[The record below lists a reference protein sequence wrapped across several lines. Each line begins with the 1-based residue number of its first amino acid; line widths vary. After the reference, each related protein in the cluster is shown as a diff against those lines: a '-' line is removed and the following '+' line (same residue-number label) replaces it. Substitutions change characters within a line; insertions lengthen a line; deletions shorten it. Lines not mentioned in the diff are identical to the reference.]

1 MSKNTRI
8 YSFFFFFFE
17 KVEYIVH
24 MHKKLQKISIEK

>member
-8 YSFFFFFFE
+8 YSFFFFFE

-24 MHKKLQKISIEK
+24 MHKKLQTISIEK